1 MGSKLNL
8 DKNYLHLIKTFPMKK
23 ITFLFITIGLLS
35 SCKQGSEN
43 PGTEDQQLENT
54 EQPINVEVANA
65 HGFEEFENVKQ
76 INFTFNVK
84 VNDTLRTTRAW
95 KWYPQEDRVELAEND
110 ETLVYDND
118 GDFTEVEQAADKKF
132 INDTYWLLFPYQ
144 LVWSDFN
151 IEHNLKA
158 EAPISKEPMQ
168 QLSITFEG
176 DGGYTPGDTYHIY
189 FKDDKI
195 LEEWTYVSSGGRTL
209 STTWEDY
216 EDFNGVKIA
225 KMHKSE
231 DGSFQLFFTDI
242 EVIK

>member
-1 MGSKLNL
+1 
-8 DKNYLHLIKTFPMKK
+8 MKK
-23 ITFLFITIGLLS
+23 FTLIFLCYIFFIGCRDQSANTSKERDGI
-35 SCKQGSEN
+35 SESN
-43 PGTEDQQLENT
+43 D
-54 EQPINVEVANA
+54 PINFQVANA
-65 HGFEEFENVKQ
+65 NGFEEFENVKQ

-84 VNDTLRTTRAW
+84 VNDTLRTSRAW
-95 KWYPQEDRVELAEND
+95 KWFPQEDTVELAEND

-118 GDFTEVEQAADKKF
+118 GDFTEAEQAADRKF

-144 LVWSDFN
+144 LVWSDYN
-151 IEHNLKA
+151 MKHQLQA
-158 EAPISKEPMQ
+158 EAPISKDSMQ
-168 QLSITFEG
+168 QLSISFEG

-195 LEEWTYVSSGGRTL
+195 LKEWTYVSSGGRTL